1 MSTQRARERRRRI
14 FKRAV
19 PIVVIAS
26 AAFVGGAVVA
36 AEPVAPAAQRLLNA
50 WERGDYEAMHAE
62 LTPDAQDEY
71 PLERFERIYTD
82 AAETAT
88 VAAVTAG
95 EVSEE
100 EGNALAPVT
109 LRTHVF
115 GELSGELALPIE
127 DDQVAWTPNLVYPGL
142 GADELSL
149 IHI

>member
-71 PLERFERIYTD
+71 PLERFERIYTN

-88 VAAVTAG
+88 VASVTAG
-95 EVSEE
+95 EVSE
-100 EGNALAPVT
+100 
-109 LRTHVF
+109 
-115 GELSGELALPIE
+115 
-127 DDQVAWTPNLVYPGL
+127 
-142 GADELSL
+142 
-149 IHI
+149 